1 MFIFAAL
8 FNQTFT
14 AMAKPGFFLKSTK
27 ATNPTLI
34 FLIYKLPQGKNFK
47 YSTGE
52 SVHPDYWDKATQRA
66 KTNLRGNPA
75 QLIRNK
81 ETNMQLERHNLK
93 FTEILAGI
101 KAANEQPTVEKLRDL
116 MDREF
121 LKDTHPRRMEEAA
134 KRPTLLTFIEKWI
147 EAVKFTREQPPK
159 PISEL
164 TKKSYRTTL
173 RSLKDFADQNRKG
186 KLDFD
191 DIDMDFYYDYI
202 EFLQTPVEEVVNDKK
217 NEKYGLAT
225 NTIGKHIKNIK
236 LFMGEAVEK
245 NLTDNT
251 IHTNK
256 KFKKTVEDVDQIYL
270 TETELDLI
278 YNLDLSKK
286 KRLEAV
292 RDLFIIGC
300 YTALRFSDFNTL
312 KPENIIETSTGGR
325 AIKIKTH
332 KSPTMVVIPLH
343 QRVEEILAKYENNL
357 PRALTNQK
365 MNDYLKEIGELAKI
379 NSAWE
384 INKTK
389 AGKRYSVTVPKWRK
403 IVTHTARRSAATNMY
418 LAGIP
423 AISIMKLTGHKTEKS
438 FLTYL
443 RISNEENANLLMT
456 HEFFRPKL
464 KVV

>member
-1 MFIFAAL
+1 
-8 FNQTFT
+8 
-14 AMAKPGFFLKSTK
+14 MAKVGFFLREPK

-34 FLIYKLPQGKNFK
+34 FLIYKLPKGNNFK

-52 SVHPDYWDKATQRA
+52 SIHPDFWDKTEQRA
-66 KTNLRGNPA
+66 KTNLKGNK
-75 QLIRNK
+75 I
-81 ETNMQLERHNLK
+81 QLEANKSINLQLDRYNLK
-93 FTEILAGI
+93 MVEILGSLQTA
-101 KAANEQPTVEKLRDL
+101 KMEPTIEYLRDEL
-116 MDREF
+116 NKEF
-121 LKDTHPRRMEEAA
+121 LKNPPKT
-134 KRPTLLTFIEKWI
+134 KITFLDWLEKWI
-147 EAVKFTREQPPK
+147 EDVKFTREQPPK
-159 PISEL
+159 SISEL
-164 TKKSYRTTL
+164 TKRSYRTTL

-191 DIDMDFYYDYI
+191 DINLDFYYDYI

-217 NEKYGLAT
+217 VEKYGLAK
-225 NTIGKHIKNIK
+225 NSIGKHIKNVK

-245 NLTDNT
+245 NLTNNT

-270 TETELDLI
+270 NETELDLI
-278 YNLDLSKK
+278 YNLDLTKN

-292 RDLFIIGC
+292 RDLFIVGC
-300 YTALRFSDFNTL
+300 YTALRFSDFSTL

-357 PRALTNQK
+357 PRAITNQK
-365 MNDYLKEIGELAKI
+365 MNDYLKEIGEQAKI